1 MCVFYCFDQGPDIET
16 LGVCEGVRCAE
27 ETTDGVVTAVEP
39 VPEAA
44 ATLAAYACIM
54 LYGEYGA
61 AERTAV
67 EGKKCE

>member
-1 MCVFYCFDQGPDIET
+1 M
-16 LGVCEGVRCAE
+16 CEGVRCAE
-27 ETTDGVVTAVEP
+27 ETVDGVVVVEP

-44 ATLAAYACIM
+44 ATLAAYACII

>member
-1 MCVFYCFDQGPDIET
+1 M
-16 LGVCEGVRCAE
+16 CEGVRCAE